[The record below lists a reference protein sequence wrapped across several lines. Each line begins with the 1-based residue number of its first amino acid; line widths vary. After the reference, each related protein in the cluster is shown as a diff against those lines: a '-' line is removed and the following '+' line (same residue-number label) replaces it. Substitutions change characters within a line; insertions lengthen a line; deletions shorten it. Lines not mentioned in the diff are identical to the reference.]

1 MIKSKKIFFFI
12 VASLLFTFK
21 AGAEIKDALLITLGD
36 RAITKSDIVNEVKI
50 ILILKNQSYSDDN
63 RDELNKLAISSV
75 VKRTIK
81 KIEIDR
87 LGFLEFSKRDLINDL
102 TALANRINIDL
113 DTLKNICASN
123 EIDFSLIE
131 DQIKTELLWNS
142 LIFHMYKD
150 RLKINAEEIEE
161 QLKIIQ
167 SKEEL
172 KEYLISEIIFRPI
185 DEDQP
190 ESEIKDL
197 INKIEIEGFENV
209 ATNNSISKTAANGGD
224 LGWVSE
230 SVISE
235 DYKLKI
241 INTPVGKISEP
252 IFLSGAILIFKVRDI
267 KKIKRNIEEEK
278 NKLVNLEKTKI
289 LRMHSSSHYDKLK
302 RQTPINFINE

>member
-87 LGFLEFSKRDLINDL
+87 LGFLEFSKRDLINEL